1 MAVKKGG
8 LGRGLES
15 LFEDAA
21 RDVGGP
27 VSTLPLREIE
37 PDTDQP
43 RKDFDEQALSE
54 LADSIA
60 RHGLLQPIA
69 VRAAA
74 GGAYK
79 IIAGE
84 RRWRAARLAGLS
96 EVPVVIK
103 DVAEAGGYGVV
114 FGSSLDA
121 AAREELANR
130 IKEEPRRFIAQE
142 VIQFRDI
149 DVVDPKTGEMSP
161 RKCDLRAFVV
171 TGKNTHVWYSGLTRY
186 SSVPGQMIV
195 NSSQGGGFKDT
206 WVLAPESGVEHEYGA
221 ETQVVNLLNQSRRHS
236 LSLVTASKADNLY
249 WLGRYTERAFTT
261 LNQFF
266 PFYDRVMDTDVD
278 AFRPFAHALDL
289 PEDFEDFDG
298 FVNSFL
304 YDGSNPDSVRSAVTS
319 AFNNAVIL
327 RPELSSRLLQ
337 YVELA
342 MTNITDAAK
351 YAADAEDIYKQ
362 RDITDDMLA
371 FWGGIENSPV
381 DPTLKAFIFIGKYLE
396 RIDLYTRFGLTMED
410 LEAPL
415 KKLAAYSMT
424 LDGMPLPSCFADG
437 LSWLVGQLPSRGY
450 QEVADLL
457 KKYLDDYSG
466 RVSALAIK
474 DMGSLS
480 SMNMDAK
487 RP

>member
-1 MAVKKGG
+1 M
-8 LGRGLES
+8 
-15 LFEDAA
+15 
-21 RDVGGP
+21 
-27 VSTLPLREIE
+27 
-37 PDTDQP
+37 
-43 RKDFDEQALSE
+43 
-54 LADSIA
+54 
-60 RHGLLQPIA
+60 
-69 VRAAA
+69 
-74 GGAYK
+74 
-79 IIAGE
+79 
-84 RRWRAARLAGLS
+84 
-96 EVPVVIK
+96 
-103 DVAEAGGYGVV
+103 
-114 FGSSLDA
+114 
-121 AAREELANR
+121 
-130 IKEEPRRFIAQE
+130 
-142 VIQFRDI
+142 
-149 DVVDPKTGEMSP
+149 
-161 RKCDLRAFVV
+161 
-171 TGKNTHVWYSGLTRY
+171 
-186 SSVPGQMIV
+186 
-195 NSSQGGGFKDT
+195 
-206 WVLAPESGVEHEYGA
+206 GA
-221 ETQVVNLLNQSRRHS
+221 ETQVANLLSQSRHHS

-327 RPELSSRLLQ
+327 RPELSS
-337 YVELA
+337 
-342 MTNITDAAK
+342 
-351 YAADAEDIYKQ
+351 
-362 RDITDDMLA
+362 
-371 FWGGIENSPV
+371 GGIENSPV